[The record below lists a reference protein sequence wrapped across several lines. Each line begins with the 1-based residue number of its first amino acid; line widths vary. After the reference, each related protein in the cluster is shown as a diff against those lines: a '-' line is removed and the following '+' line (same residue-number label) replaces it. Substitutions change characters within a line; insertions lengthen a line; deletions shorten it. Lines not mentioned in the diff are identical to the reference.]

1 MDPWKQLTERLTE
14 LDALSGAMAV
24 LEWDQQCYLPTGG
37 SDARAGQN
45 AVLGRIYHE
54 RFTDPAVGDWLAA
67 LAAREDLDPTQRASV
82 TQVRRKYHRATVV
95 PTRLVEEAAKARADG
110 FAAWIEAKGKD
121 DFRPFE
127 APLQRL
133 IDLTREQ
140 AALYAAGAA
149 HPYDG
154 LLEDYDPGSTVAQL
168 RPMFDRL
175 ARELNVLLDA
185 VAGRPHPGVDLPHVD
200 EDGLRRLSDRVLTA
214 LGFNLQRGR
223 LDLAEHP
230 FSTNLGVGDV
240 RLTTHLHP
248 ENLLATLG
256 GTIHE
261 CGHGMY
267 EQGLPDHLAGTWLNR
282 AAGMGIHESQSRF
295 WENFVGRSLP
305 FCRFLVPRM
314 QGIWPKLSLT
324 PEQLFG
330 AANRVERSLIRI
342 FADEATYNLHIIV
355 RFNLEV
361 AILEG
366 KLEARDLPEA
376 WDDMY
381 RRTVGVVAPSAKQGV
396 LQDVHWSSGLFG
408 YFPSYTI
415 GNLYAA
421 SLGAKLTEEMPDIW
435 RNVERGDFADILQW
449 LRTKVH
455 QKGAFADAPVI
466 FAEAVGDRDPVED
479 LVAHLWNRQGRL
491 YGVERPA

>member
-1 MDPWKQLTERLTE
+1 MDTWTQLTQRLTE
-14 LDALSGAMAV
+14 LDALSSAMSV
-24 LEWDQQCYLPTGG
+24 LEWDQQCYLPPGG
-37 SDARAGQN
+37 SDSRAGQS
-45 AVLGRIYHE
+45 AVLGRIFHE

-67 LAAREDLDPTQRASV
+67 LAESDLDETKRAAV
-82 TQVRRKYHRATVV
+82 TQLRRKYVRATVI
-95 PTRLVEEAAKARADG
+95 PARLVEDLAKARAEG
-110 FAAWIEAKGKD
+110 FNTWLAAKASG
-121 DFRPFE
+121 DFAPYQ

-133 IDLTREQ
+133 IDLVREQ
-140 AALYAAGAA
+140 ASLYAAGAA

-175 ARELNVLLDA
+175 AVALNTLLRA
-185 VAGRPHPGVDLPHVD
+185 VDGRPHPGVDIPVL
-200 EDGLRRLSDRVLTA
+200 DGEGQRRLSDRVLTD
-214 LGFNLQRGR
+214 LGFDLKRGR
-223 LDLAEHP
+223 IDLAEHP
-230 FSTNLGVGDV
+230 FSINLGVGDV
-240 RLTTHLHP
+240 RLTTHVHP
-248 ENLLATLG
+248 ENFLSTLG

-282 AAGMGIHESQSRF
+282 AAGMGMHESQSRF
-295 WENFVGRSLP
+295 WENFIGRSLP
-305 FCRFLVPRM
+305 FCRYLVPRM
-314 QGIWPKLSLT
+314 QGIWPKLDLT

-330 AANRVERSLIRI
+330 SANRVQRSLIRI

-361 AILEG
+361 AVVEG

-376 WDDMY
+376 WNTMY
-381 RRTVGVVAPSAKQGV
+381 RDVVGVAAPGDKEGV

-421 SLGAKLTEEMPDIW
+421 SLGAKLVEEMPDIW

-449 LRTKVH
+449 LRARVH
-455 QKGAFADAPVI
+455 TKGAIADAPVI
-466 FAEAVGDRDPVED
+466 FAQAVGDRDPVED
-479 LVAHLWNRQGRL
+479 LVAHLWNRQGKL
-491 YGVERPA
+491 YGVTRPA